1 MIRRSPSFVIVE
13 MPFEPSDVKQLK
25 IPRTLIQVVLH
36 YVYHLCRRFL
46 RYQKKLLDDITLF
59 DDGIKI
65 LDSFIPYEYLVAVSE
80 RELILLAKI
89 EGDTLVPCD
98 NIIRLRFKKRIDP
111 KIIQNN
117 LFYHLKY
124 NTVSQDVLNFK
135 AVKTTLGFTSGL

>member
-1 MIRRSPSFVIVE
+1 
-13 MPFEPSDVKQLK
+13 
-25 IPRTLIQVVLH
+25 
-36 YVYHLCRRFL
+36 
-46 RYQKKLLDDITLF
+46 
-59 DDGIKI
+59 
-65 LDSFIPYEYLVAVSE
+65 VSE

-135 AVKTTLGFTSGL
+135 AVKTTLGFTSDL